1 MASGVTRNNE
11 LFPLVVAGDAAA
23 RSALIEENMALVVVK
38 ADSLI
43 KQMPSI
49 AYLRDDLVS
58 AGYIGLVKAINRLP
72 SGKVRMKA
80 LNTWI
85 GRCVLRELLQLLP
98 KERTI
103 RVPRSSAD
111 AARNPESVSWDAQP
125 IDAPVVYNVLPET
138 LRAHSHLPL
147 VDLQDICE
155 ACCRTETERECL
167 RLRAAGHTFREIGTM
182 LDLPLA
188 TANLMFRNLQK
199 RILHKWDCQ

>member
-1 MASGVTRNNE
+1 MASSVTRNNE

-85 GRCVLRELLQLLP
+85 GRCVLRVLLQLLP

-155 ACCRTETERECL
+155 ACCHTDTERECL
-167 RLRAAGHTFREIGTM
+167 RLRAAGYTFREIGTT